1 MTIQQAERQAERDA
15 KRAMRCIGLDL
26 RTINII
32 AAKGR

>member
-1 MTIQQAERQAERDA
+1 MTIRQQHTQAERDA